1 MLAVVGCALM
11 QPAAAAGLFD
21 QPYGRIETGDRSSVR
36 QQEPVGINRIDGVTT
51 NNTRRPNPVA
61 PGKRSVEIV
70 FAGARVPT
78 NSQIQ
83 TMEIDVE
90 PCKRYRV
97 VAHVPNRANSGNWQ
111 PVVQAVEDIG
121 ECKKKFMSS
130 PVKK

>member
-1 MLAVVGCALM
+1 MVAAVGWVLM
-11 QPAAAAGLFD
+11 QPAMAAGMFD

-36 QQEPVGINRIDGVTT
+36 QQEPVAINRIDGVTT
-51 NNTRRPNPVA
+51 NNPRRPDPVA

-78 NSQIQ
+78 NAQIQ

-97 VAHVPNRANSGNWQ
+97 VAHVPNRAASANWQ

-121 ECKKKFMSS
+121 ECKKKFMSGA
-130 PVKK
+130 PKK